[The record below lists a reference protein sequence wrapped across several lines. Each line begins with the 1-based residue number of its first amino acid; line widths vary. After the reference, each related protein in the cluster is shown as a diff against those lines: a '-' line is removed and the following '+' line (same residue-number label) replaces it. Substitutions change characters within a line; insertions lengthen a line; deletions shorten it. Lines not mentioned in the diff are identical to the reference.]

1 MSNHIARASMA
12 GKVNSQSL
20 IKNERSKAD
29 GRLLEA
35 RTILNNLLSPDESLT
50 LQEALAGKPENEQA
64 DILERAYDWAQFER
78 KTELTKWLVRPNLYQ
93 KVRDVIQEKQTWV
106 CGERQV
112 VGTMN
117 GAEFYLRHTTRAIW
131 LGMWTLGQDSEEIRA
146 ARLDL
151 SGLQRPWMFCLDKDE
166 YNRWAEARREE
177 LK

>member
-1 MSNHIARASMA
+1 MA

-35 RTILNNLLSPDESLT
+35 RTILNNLLNADEALT
-50 LQEALAGKPENEQA
+50 LQEALADKDDNEQI
-64 DILERAYDWAQFER
+64 DILERAYDWVEFGR
-78 KTELTKWLVRPNLYQ
+78 KTELSKWLARPNLYQ
-93 KVRDVIQEKQTWV
+93 KVRSVIQEKQTWV

-151 SGLQRPWMFCLDKDE
+151 SGLEPAWAFALDRDE
-166 YNRWAEARREE
+166 YNEWAELRREE
-177 LK
+177 LR